1 MLNNKRTKITLEIDN
16 MSASWEIDSNECDI
30 RTLLKA
36 FKGLMVTHEFSEDG
50 INEFFSN
57 KINEYED

>member
-1 MLNNKRTKITLEIDN
+1 MHNKRTKITLEIDN
-16 MSASWEIDSNECDI
+16 MSASWEVDSNECDI

-36 FKGLMVTHEFSEDG
+36 FKGLMVTHEFSENG

>member
-1 MLNNKRTKITLEIDN
+1 MHNNKTKITLEIDN
-16 MSASWEIDSNECDI
+16 ISTSWEVDSNECDI

-50 INEFFSN
+50 VNSFFSN

>member
-16 MSASWEIDSNECDI
+16 ISASWEVDSNECDI

-36 FKGLMVTHEFSEDG
+36 FKGLMVTHEFSDEG
-50 INEFFSN
+50 INEYFSD